1 MWKLWLYT
9 KLPHQ
14 EIKWSYGILWS
25 ESDILTS
32 FYWCNSYTEK
42 RLNERY
48 TDIGS
53 WNFFSLSDNPKYFS
67 NTSKSVKLID
77 VILVT
82 HIQSQRKRLLLQN
95 DHPVLLIN
103 AVFLSQMV
111 PPVLHKLGI
120 NFISLICVPPN
131 TTNLFRSSN
140 LRVNDA
146 ARAFMKGSFLCN
158 RANGRISKR
167 MFQKNKA
174 RQIFRKTNISY
185 SLIHILTC
193 AYQGIRNVCVSENL
207 ACFVF
212 LKQLFWDSPFRLITD
227 VFTDWCS
234 QEIWGELESGKE
246 LNDIDIKPILNIIKA
261 SRFVHSSK
269 LYWNKN

>member
-1 MWKLWLYT
+1 MQL
-9 KLPHQ
+9 
-14 EIKWSYGILWS
+14 IYG
-25 ESDILTS
+25 EK
-32 FYWCNSYTEK
+32 TERRIYRHK
-42 RLNERY
+42 FLK
-48 TDIGS
+48 I
-53 WNFFSLSDNPKYFS
+53 FSLSDNPKYFS

-77 VILVT
+77 VILVPP
-82 HIQSQRKRLLLQN
+82 IQSQRKKLLLQN
-95 DHPVLLIN
+95 DHPVLLII
-103 AVFLSQMV
+103 AVFLKQMV

-140 LRVNDA
+140 LRVSDA
-146 ARAFMKGSFLCN
+146 ARAFMKGSFVCN

-193 AYQGIRNVCVSENL
+193 VYQGIRNVRVSENL

-212 LKQLFWDSPFRLITD
+212 LKHLFWDSPFRLITD
-227 VFTDWCS
+227 VFTEWCS
-234 QEIWGELESGKE
+234 QEIWESWS
-246 LNDIDIKPILNIIKA
+246 LA
-261 SRFVHSSK
+261 
-269 LYWNKN
+269 KN